1 MKNKTMAI
9 KTSMLQNAFRILLG
23 SAMVFA
29 GIGHL
34 TFLRADFQAQVPR
47 WLPTSPAFM
56 DFVVLSSGV
65 VEICFGLAMIFLVKH
80 KITVGIVLAIFYVL
94 IFPGNISQY
103 TNGIAA
109 FGLDTDAKRLIRL
122 FFQPVLIL
130 WALWSTGAL
139 QYLFEKKK

>member
-1 MKNKTMAI
+1 MQTHL
-9 KTSMLQNAFRILLG
+9 LQNVLRIILG
-23 SAMVFA
+23 LFMTLA

-34 TFLRADFQAQVPR
+34 TFQRQEFLAQVPR
-47 WLPTSPAFM
+47 WLPQDPFFM

-65 VEICFGLAMIFLVKH
+65 VEIAFGLSLLFWAKERIK
-80 KITVGIVLAIFYVL
+80 VGILLAIFFIL

-103 TNGIAA
+103 TNGISA
-109 FGLDTDAKRLIRL
+109 FGLDTDQKRLIRL

-139 QYLFEKKK
+139 RYLLDRNKKS

>member
-1 MKNKTMAI
+1 M
-9 KTSMLQNAFRILLG
+9 KTSFLQNALRILLG
-23 SAMVFA
+23 AMMILA

-34 TFLRADFQAQVPR
+34 TFLRTEFLAQVPR
-47 WLPTSPAFM
+47 WLPDNSSFL

-65 VEICFGLAMIFLVKH
+65 VEITIGLAMIFLVKH
-80 KITVGIVLAIFYVL
+80 KIKVGFALAILYVL

-103 TNGIAA
+103 TNGIDA
-109 FGLDTDAKRLIRL
+109 FGLDTDQKRFIRL

-139 QYLFEKKK
+139 KTIFDKKGENLK